1 MGRDVPE
8 RHLVEQ
14 VARGGEAAGGSVEQ
28 HERVGGMGRRRSC
41 VWSRA
46 RWGGSCGGGGGEA
59 GGGVVGADEVG
70 EEGEERGEG
79 DGRDG
84 REKRESVGAGGG
96 GSQTAGS
103 GRCSQFSFF
112 GMIRSMGGVADGS
125 GNFVFFS
132 RGGVRVRQSK
142 LLSAHERMIS

>member
-1 MGRDVPE
+1 M
-8 RHLVEQ
+8 
-14 VARGGEAAGGSVEQ
+14 
-28 HERVGGMGRRRSC
+28 
-41 VWSRA
+41 
-46 RWGGSCGGGGGEA
+46 
-59 GGGVVGADEVG
+59 VGADEVG

-79 DGRDG
+79 DARDG
-84 REKRESVGAGGG
+84 REKRGSVGAGGGGGGG

-112 GMIRSMGGVADGS
+112 GMICSMGGVADAS
-125 GNFVFFS
+125 GNFGFFS